1 MKKKYQNLIF
11 LCVCFCR
18 LQIHSQPESRVFYLV
33 GMLGLQARETESQI
47 APRDFSEEAEER
59 VRLCTSLQQS
69 RQAD

>member
-47 APRDFSEEAEER
+47 APRDFSE
-59 VRLCTSLQQS
+59 
-69 RQAD
+69 